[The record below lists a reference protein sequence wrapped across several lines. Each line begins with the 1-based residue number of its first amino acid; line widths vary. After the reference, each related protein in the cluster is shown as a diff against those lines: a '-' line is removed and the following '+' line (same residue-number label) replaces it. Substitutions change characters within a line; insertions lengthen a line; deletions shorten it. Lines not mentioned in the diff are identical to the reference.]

1 MPNLPHPEMH
11 ARQKGR
17 HRDDRSL
24 DNNHRTSA
32 TITLADETEAGNAE
46 EQPARDNQ
54 QGATDNRSCGSLRIP
69 TALSKTHPSLP
80 KCLKKP
86 PCRRQ
91 GTLLTIKWICPIH
104 AEPVH
109 DLHRRCEIS
118 DKCNER
124 YGDALAA
131 VQVEEKLK
139 EVAFAACNKVKK
151 KGKRYRGLNPWQ
163 EEDYKLL
170 TFLAKGEHAIVGFRN
185 KDLRSWLYPESKR
198 PTKDEQKRYSG
209 RTTRRIKLL
218 RVHGLI
224 KKVAKE
230 NRYILT
236 AKGQKF
242 AGALMSA
249 SAVDIKGLTNIAA

>member
-1 MPNLPHPEMH
+1 M
-11 ARQKGR
+11 A
-17 HRDDRSL
+17 
-24 DNNHRTSA
+24 
-32 TITLADETEAGNAE
+32 AG
-46 EQPARDNQ
+46 
-54 QGATDNRSCGSLRIP
+54 
-69 TALSKTHPSLP
+69 
-80 KCLKKP
+80 
-86 PCRRQ
+86 
-91 GTLLTIKWICPIH
+91 
-104 AEPVH
+104 
-109 DLHRRCEIS
+109 
-118 DKCNER
+118 
-124 YGDALAA
+124 
-131 VQVEEKLK
+131 QVEEKLK

-198 PTKDEQKRYSG
+198 LTKDEQKRYSG

-224 KKVAKE
+224 KKVARE

-242 AGALMSA
+242 VGALMSA